1 MSQNIY
7 DNEHFYNGY
16 TKLRNNKLSYNELI
30 EMPVMKAELPTI
42 EGKTVLD
49 IGCGMG
55 KFIQY
60 MLEMNPKQVVGL
72 DISNNMISY
81 AKEQIND
88 ERVAFV
94 VSSIL
99 EYENTTKFDVIVS
112 SLAFHYVEDYEAL
125 IQKLFGMLNCG
136 GVLLFSTEH
145 PLTTA
150 TKQQEHWSH
159 VESRHNHYKLDH
171 YFEESTRPIEWIDT
185 EVIRYHRTIGTLMNT
200 LIDNGFRIDRVIDT
214 GNTEMSLKHWNE
226 EDIMKV
232 NHRPPFIVIKA
243 KKSNI

>member
-7 DNEHFYNGY
+7 DNEHFYKGY
-16 TKLRNNKLSYNELI
+16 TMIRNNKLSYNEMI
-30 EMPVMKAELPTI
+30 EMPVMKAELPDI

-60 MLEMNPKQVVGL
+60 MLDMNPKQIVGL

-81 AKEQIND
+81 AKDSIND
-88 ERVAFV
+88 ERVSFV
-94 VSSIL
+94 VSDIL
-99 EYENTTKFDVIVS
+99 SFETETKFDVIVS

-125 IQKLFGMLNCG
+125 IQKLNGMLNSA

-150 TKQQEHWSH
+150 TKQQENWSH

-171 YFEESTRPIEWIDT
+171 YFEESARPIEWMET

-200 LIDNGFRIDRVIDT
+200 LIENDFQIVRVIDT
-214 GNTEMSLKHWNE
+214 GNTEMSLKLWDD

-232 NHRPPFIVIKA
+232 IHRPPFIVIKA
-243 KKSNI
+243 SKS

>member
-7 DNEHFYNGY
+7 DNEHFYKGY
-16 TKLRNNKLSYNELI
+16 TMIRNNKLSYNEMI
-30 EMPVMKAELPTI
+30 EMPVMKAELPDI
-42 EGKTVLD
+42 EGKMVLD

-60 MLEMNPKQVVGL
+60 MLDMNPKQIVGL

-81 AKEQIND
+81 AKDNIND
-88 ERVAFV
+88 ERVSFV
-94 VSSIL
+94 VSDIL
-99 EYENTTKFDVIVS
+99 SFETETKFDVIVS

-125 IQKLFGMLNCG
+125 IQKLNGMLNSG

-150 TKQQEHWSH
+150 TKQQENWSH

-171 YFEESTRPIEWIDT
+171 YFEESARPIEWMDT

-214 GNTEMSLKHWNE
+214 GNTKMSLKLWDK
-226 EDIMKV
+226 EDFMKV
-232 NHRPPFIVIKA
+232 NHRPPFIVIRTS
-243 KKSNI
+243 KS

>member
-7 DNEHFYNGY
+7 DNEHFYKGY
-16 TKLRNNKLSYNELI
+16 TKIRNNKLSYNEII
-30 EMPVMKAELPTI
+30 EMPVMKAELPNI
-42 EGKTVLD
+42 EGKMVLD

-60 MLEMNPKQVVGL
+60 MLDMNPKQIVGL

-81 AKEQIND
+81 AKDNIND
-88 ERVAFV
+88 ERVSFV
-94 VSSIL
+94 VSDIL
-99 EYENTTKFDVIVS
+99 SFETETKFDVIVS

-125 IQKLFGMLNCG
+125 ILKLNGMLIRG

-150 TKQQEHWSH
+150 TKQQENWCH

-171 YFEESTRPIEWIDT
+171 YFEESARPIEWIET
-185 EVIRYHRTIGTLMNT
+185 EVIRYHRTIGTLINT
-200 LIDNGFRIDRVIDT
+200 LIENEFQIERVIDT
-214 GNTEMSLKHWNE
+214 GNTEISLKLWDE

-243 KKSNI
+243 KKQ